1 MFLKLVIED
10 EDSDSFEFYHK
21 QALER
26 YLHFKKIRDEYKTV
40 QQNLYI
46 KGLRESDKRQMMLR
60 QKTQIKLYTI
70 IEMNQK

>member
-1 MFLKLVIED
+1 MIED

-46 KGLRESDKRQMMLR
+46 KGLRESDKR
-60 QKTQIKLYTI
+60 
-70 IEMNQK
+70 